1 MEIHVPPHQLTNALV
16 ASRYVSGVEL
26 LYACYFEF
34 LLNSAYIR
42 VFCHAYT
49 IIFIFSFKRLMARHS
64 LKYLKNVE
72 GKICGCITVRN
83 LNIHSWKY
91 LPIYRFVF
99 VGYYQN
105 LCIYRTFYIT
115 TSLSLSSTISGG
127 STTLFLQSKS

>member
-105 LCIYRTFYIT
+105 LWFTGHF
-115 TSLSLSSTISGG
+115 
-127 STTLFLQSKS
+127 TLLRHYH